1 MYLRVSPYLDLLEG
15 ISVALQI
22 NEGITKLSGRE
33 GVGKSA
39 ACRELA
45 SLLQT
50 HGQQVLYFAEA
61 PTSVTA
67 LHVAILDQLGIG
79 NQGNF
84 TKLLGSFLLAQSAER
99 RLLYIIFDEAQDID
113 LQTFDSIRMLCNIQD
128 ERQALVK
135 PIICGD
141 SRLESKLADIGFRSL
156 AQYVSQS
163 FTLSPMTIEQLKDF
177 YWAYWRERGMQVQP
191 PSPTVVTNLFRE
203 SQGFPG
209 RILARLELA
218 FQRVLDRREGREPAE
233 SIVQQMP
240 ARPGLPKI
248 RLALGLGLILLA
260 AGSALYL
267 LDGKTTVPATAPAA
281 PVSESVAI
289 GNMLQEEAPLTA
301 SQDSIPVAASEP
313 GEDTVLAEA
322 ETRDTA
328 QPTPDDD
335 EAELSLAE
343 PVVAE
348 AEPAQLLAEIAVAE
362 VAPVP
367 TDTVT
372 EEALETLLAAWT
384 SAWQAKD
391 FDGYFG
397 HYAAS
402 FAPAN
407 GDSIEAWQQ
416 QRRNSIDRAS
426 DIRISWDS
434 LDLQAQDASS
444 ITLQFWLH
452 YSASNY
458 ADDTL
463 KELVLF
469 KTDAGLRIGNERN
482 LLVERP
488 Q

>member
-1 MYLRVSPYLDLLEG
+1 
-15 ISVALQI
+15 
-22 NEGITKLSGRE
+22 
-33 GVGKSA
+33 
-39 ACRELA
+39 
-45 SLLQT
+45 
-50 HGQQVLYFAEA
+50 
-61 PTSVTA
+61 
-67 LHVAILDQLGIG
+67 
-79 NQGNF
+79 
-84 TKLLGSFLLAQSAER
+84 LLGSCLLAQSAER

-113 LQTFDSIRMLCNIQD
+113 LQTFESIRMLCNIQD
-128 ERQALVK
+128 EHQALVK

-191 PSPTVVTNLFRE
+191 PSSTVVTNLFRE

-209 RILARLELA
+209 RVLARLELA

-267 LDGKTTVPATAPAA
+267 LDGKTTVPVTAPAA

-289 GNMLQEEAPLTA
+289 GNVLQEEVPLTA
-301 SQDSIPVAASEP
+301 SVDSIPVAASEP

-322 ETRDTA
+322 ETRDTP
-328 QPTPDDD
+328 QPAPDND

-343 PVVAE
+343 P
-348 AEPAQLLAEIAVAE
+348 AEPVVAE
-362 VAPVP
+362 VAPEP

-372 EEALETLLAAWT
+372 AEVLETLLAAWT

-463 KELVLF
+463 KELVLL